1 LECSSTAEQHRDKKM
16 KNGDYILVIA
26 PDWFKGKRYRGR
38 YCYEHHLVW
47 EKETGCPVPDG
58 CIIHHKD
65 GNKYNNTISNLQ
77 LMDAK
82 AHISLH
88 GQQKTK
94 KIAIIK
100 CPSCGK
106 IFEKDAR
113 LLNFRTL
120 VFCSRQ
126 CIGKYGYNTKHN
138 EELRKK
144 VEESKKTNIIK
155 IINK

>member
-1 LECSSTAEQHRDKKM
+1 M
-16 KNGDYILVIA
+16 KNGDYSLVVA
-26 PDWFKGKRYRGR
+26 PDWYKGKRYRGK
-38 YCYEHHLVW
+38 YCYEHHLEW
-47 EKETGCPVPDG
+47 ERQTGCPVPDG

-65 GNKYNNTISNLQ
+65 GNKYNNDINNLQ

-82 AHISLH
+82 SHILLH

-106 IFEKDAR
+106 IFEKEAR
-113 LLNFRTL
+113 FLKFRTL

-126 CIGKYGYNTKHN
+126 CIGRYGYNTKHRK
-138 EELRKK
+138 EELSKK
-144 VEESKKTNIIK
+144 VENAKKDNIIK
-155 IINK
+155 IIDK

>member
-1 LECSSTAEQHRDKKM
+1 M
-16 KNGDYILVIA
+16 N
-26 PDWFKGKRYRGR
+26 
-38 YCYEHHLVW
+38 
-47 EKETGCPVPDG
+47 
-58 CIIHHKD
+58 
-65 GNKYNNTISNLQ
+65 
-77 LMDAK
+77 AK

-106 IFEKDAR
+106 TFEKEAR
-113 LLNFRTL
+113 FLNFRTL

-138 EELRKK
+138 KEELRKK